1 MTWVDLAVGGVL
13 LLSALLAALRG
24 FVREVLG
31 LAAWIGAGFVAL
43 RVGPMLEPFFAGYV
57 EEPPIVQGL
66 GLLSAFVV
74 ALAVFSLVAIFVARV
89 VRGPVLGGI
98 NRTLGLVYGLVRG
111 AALVVAA
118 YILVGLAI
126 HVDRWPPAVLQ
137 SSSMGLAYDGATLVV
152 GMLPDRFRPQ
162 LQAPPS
168 VNPTAADSASGG
180 VVSTARASSGTSA
193 PAGAGTAAHQ

>member
-13 LLSALLAALRG
+13 LVSALLAALRG

-31 LAAWIGAGFVAL
+31 LAAWAGAFVASI
-43 RVGPMLEPFFAGYV
+43 RFAPMLEPIFAGYV
-57 EEPPIVQGL
+57 EEPPIVEGL
-66 GLLSAFVV
+66 SLLTGFIV
-74 ALAVFSLVAIFVARV
+74 ALILFSLVAIFVAKL
-89 VRGPVLGGI
+89 VRGTVLGSV

-137 SSSMGLAYDGATLVV
+137 SRSMGLAYAGANLVV
-152 GMLPDRFRPQ
+152 GLLPDRYRPQ

-168 VNPTAADSASGG
+168 TDAAIGSDGI
-180 VVSTARASSGTSA
+180 VVSGSSRVPV
-193 PAGAGTAAHQ
+193 PAAMQPTRP